1 MPKTALPTAVLASL
15 VGLSFLLVETAISP
29 ALACCHARGAGA
41 MSRGGARVP
50 VPPPIPTPAPVPIP
64 VVQPPVVRLPPTPI
78 PVAVPRGVDTAIQRA
93 VDQAQRRPG
102 AGASAPPDAPGSGT
116 EMRASEPTR
125 AIITTYP
132 GGGKK
137 VVERLSDG
145 GVKVTYTNAQGVE
158 RTVVHDPDQNERDR
172 QAAVASAGNWDW
184 AVWGAESTQSAVS
197 IASWV
202 VLGAAAVVAST
213 AATPIAATAALAT
226 LATVAK
232 VKFVGEVA
240 QIGGEA
246 AATGVE
252 EGLAGAGRVVLI
264 KGIPKLVVNRV
275 MPGGAITPMGEA
287 LDEMIGDTLED
298 AGQKFLVGAGEV
310 LASNPIARAIG
321 GAADSVAAKRRQDQ
335 QRMRQQGTVTRF
347 VK

>member
-29 ALACCHARGAGA
+29 ALACCHG
-41 MSRGGARVP
+41 GGAIATRRGSARPPVLPPTPTPVAVP
-50 VPPPIPTPAPVPIP
+50 VIA
-64 VVQPPVVRLPPTPI
+64 PPVVRLPPTPI
-78 PVAVPRGVDTAIQRA
+78 PHGPPRGVDSAIQRA

-102 AGASAPPDAPGSGT
+102 AGASAPSRAPGSGT
-116 EMRASEPTR
+116 EMRASEPTQ

-132 GGGKK
+132 GGGEK
-137 VVERLSDG
+137 VVERLPDG

-184 AVWGAESTQSAVS
+184 AVWGAESTQSAVG

-202 VLGAAAVVAST
+202 VLGAAAVAVGT
-213 AATPIAATAALAT
+213 AATPAAAAAALAT
-226 LATVAK
+226 LGSVAK

-252 EGLAGAGRVVLI
+252 EGLPAAGRVVFI
-264 KGIPKLVVNRV
+264 KSIPKLVVNRIV
-275 MPGGAITPMGEA
+275 PGGAITPMGQA
-287 LDEMIGDTLED
+287 LDEVIGDTLED

>member
-29 ALACCHARGAGA
+29 ALACCHG
-41 MSRGGARVP
+41 GGAIATRRGSARPPVLPPTPPPVAVP
-50 VPPPIPTPAPVPIP
+50 VIA
-64 VVQPPVVRLPPTPI
+64 PPVVRLPPTPI
-78 PVAVPRGVDTAIQRA
+78 PHGPPRGVDSAIQRA

-102 AGASAPPDAPGSGT
+102 AGASAPSRAPESGT
-116 EMRASEPTR
+116 EMRASVPTR

-137 VVERLSDG
+137 VVERLPDG

-184 AVWGAESTQSAVS
+184 AVWGAESTQSAVG

-202 VLGAAAVVAST
+202 VLGAAAA
-213 AATPIAATAALAT
+213 AALAT
-226 LATVAK
+226 LGSVAK

-264 KGIPKLVVNRV
+264 KGIPKLVVNTV

-310 LASNPIARAIG
+310 LASNPINRRLSA
-321 GAADSVAAKRRQDQ
+321 AADSVAAKRRQDQ